1 MKSIQLYM
9 GECDGY
15 REACTSDRPD
25 IYYAVPLAIASEI
38 AKLKDPIA
46 KETAYKTNA
55 RLAYVFEEVK
65 TFPEEGMVFCYRRCA
80 EQDKTSDPATS
91 L

>member
-1 MKSIQLYM
+1 MPKIRLYG
-9 GECDGY
+9 GECDGGG
-15 REACTSDRPD
+15 EPCALNRPD
-25 IYYAVPLAIASEI
+25 VYYAVPLAIASEI

-55 RLAYVFEEVK
+55 RLAYVFDEVK
-65 TFPEEGMVFCYRRCA
+65 TFPEEGMVFCYKRCA
-80 EQDKTSDPATS
+80 EQDKTSDPAAS